1 MHGVSVVTSATWPS
15 PLIGLGLLTIA
26 VRQRNPYLAVT
37 AGVFAVV
44 GVLEGCSSSRTAST
58 TSTSGSGHTRTRG
71 LRSAARGGPA
81 RGRARRTAPGAER
94 EVIET
99 TADVSSSTGA
109 HPSTLLNEVVHQ
121 RARLGILALLA
132 ESGRADFPYIRTAL
146 QLTDGNLG
154 RHLEVLA
161 REGLV
166 TITKGYEGSR
176 PRTWAEVTDVGESAL
191 AAEVAAMKTI
201 VERLEKP
208 RDRRRRSARPD

>member
-1 MHGVSVVTSATWPS
+1 MIEAT
-15 PLIGLGLLTIA
+15 A
-26 VRQRNPYLAVT
+26 D
-37 AGVFAVV
+37 
-44 GVLEGCSSSRTAST
+44 
-58 TSTSGSGHTRTRG
+58 
-71 LRSAARGGPA
+71 
-81 RGRARRTAPGAER
+81 
-94 EVIET
+94 
-99 TADVSSSTGA
+99 DVSSSTEA

-166 TITKGYEGSR
+166 TITKGYEGRR
-176 PRTWAEVTDVGESAL
+176 PRTWAEVTEVGESAL